1 MNLQNAFELF
11 DENLD
16 IRYELGEHNVMNT
29 SMKYFDK
36 DGYELNE
43 LEKKYYT
50 FNGVNIHTGQQYHYS
65 NHKNW
70 FIDTEDSENG
80 LILDHSLLVQ
90 RWEYTEGARKE
101 IERLVKDRPILVKL
115 LGIKPKWG
123 IDFSLDYVDE
133 DECIEVF
140 HIEYDTF
147 DFNDAIEMKMKAEKL
162 IKDTDWEEGA
172 KLLKKNRSQWESL
185 VSDDQS
191 DWKAQFFGWHR
202 AFDNK
207 KVIS

>member
-1 MNLQNAFELF
+1 MKLFNVGNLFNEK
-11 DENLD
+11 LD
-16 IRYELGEHNVMNT
+16 IRFEVGEDNVMNT

-36 DGYELNE
+36 DGYELNQ
-43 LEKKYYT
+43 LEKIYYT
-50 FNGVNIHTGQQYHYS
+50 YNGVNIHNGQQFHVS
-65 NHKNW
+65 NEMDW
-70 FIDTEDSENG
+70 ILDEQDSESG
-80 LILDHSLLVQ
+80 LMVDHSKLIQ
-90 RWEYTEGARKE
+90 RWEYTEGARNE
-101 IERLVKDRPILVKL
+101 IEKYLKQRPVLIKL

-133 DECIEVF
+133 EECIEVF

-147 DFNDAIEMKMKAEKL
+147 DFDDAIEMKKKAEKL
-162 IKDTDWEEGA
+162 IKETDWEEGA
-172 KLLKKNRSQWESL
+172 KLLKKNRSQWENL